1 MNKFLRFLGY
11 IGVHLFVVL
20 EIYILALFIS
30 SPVMFI
36 IISIMD
42 AIHRIPVILEGRYLI
57 VWLLVSLVLWLP
69 MYLYVEVKGK
79 LKAGGKKNETNKVK

>member
-11 IGVHLFVVL
+11 TGVHLFVVL

-30 SPVMFI
+30 SPAMFI
-36 IISIMD
+36 IIGIMD
-42 AIHRIPVILEGRYLI
+42 ALHRIPVILEGRYLI
-57 VWLLVSLVLWLP
+57 VWLFVSLVLWLP

-79 LKAGGKKNETNKVK
+79 LKAGGKKNKVK

>member
-11 IGVHLFVVL
+11 TGVHLFVVL

-36 IISIMD
+36 IIGIMD
-42 AIHRIPVILEGRYLI
+42 ALHRIPMILEGRYLI

-79 LKAGGKKNETNKVK
+79 LKAGGKKNEKIR